1 MSTTLLRGPHRTASL
16 PVTADTPKG
25 KPVVVGSLIG
35 VTLTDEG
42 KGNNPD
48 GYATVAL
55 DGRVELP
62 VSTTTAVAI
71 GGKVYVTSG
80 YVLTPSDGSGA
91 NALFGYAITAKSTT
105 ANVVIEIELA
115 QV

>member
-1 MSTTLLRGPHRTASL
+1 MSSTLLRGPHRTASL

-25 KPVVVGSLIG
+25 KPVVVGSLVG

-62 VSTTTAVAI
+62 VSTTSTVAV
-71 GGKVYVTSG
+71 GGPVYVTSG
-80 YVLTPSDGSGA
+80 YVLTPSSSG
-91 NALFGYAITAKSTT
+91 NTLFGYAITAKGAT
-105 ANVVIEIELA
+105 ANQVIQIEIA

>member
-1 MSTTLLRGPHRTASL
+1 MSTTMLRGPHRTASL

-71 GGKVYVTSG
+71 GAPVYVTSG
-80 YVLTPSDGSGA
+80 YVLTPSASG
-91 NALFGYAITAKSTT
+91 NTLFGYAITAKSTT
-105 ANVVIEIELA
+105 ANEVIDIELA